1 MERLSSLKT
10 KWLSLLL
17 EVSRWN
23 SLQPFVLFFYRHLS
37 RHLPIDRLGEN
48 AQWIAFHHPQPNYPL
63 HILILPKQDIPSLPL
78 APADDPDLYADLFQS
93 DQQMVAQFDLEAQGY
108 RLITNGGPNQSIP
121 LWHWHLISEGG
132 DQPGEPHA

>member
-23 SLQPFVLFFYRHLS
+23 SLQPFVPFFYRHLF

-48 AQWIAFHHPQPNYPL
+48 AQWIAFHHPQPDYPL
-63 HILILPKQDIPSLPL
+63 HILILPKQDIRSLPL
-78 APADDPDLYADLFQS
+78 APADDPGLALAS
-93 DQQMVAQFDLEAQGY
+93 DQRGQ
-108 RLITNGGPNQSIP
+108 
-121 LWHWHLISEGG
+121 
-132 DQPGEPHA
+132 QPTWRTP